1 MARVSRHSVTIPRRQ
16 RQSRHRLRRA
26 AAVVQLSVRLYN
38 DKAVTDSIL
47 RHLGSYFKR
56 QKRSSVRPLACIT
69 GITVHSL

>member
-16 RQSRHRLRRA
+16 RQSRRRLRRA

-38 DKAVTDSIL
+38 DEAVIGRIL

-56 QKRSSVRPLACIT
+56 QKSSPVRPLACIT
-69 GITVHSL
+69 GITAHSL